1 MSGGIDLLKKNLDQ
15 LKAVYHRQRGEQA
28 KLLEKEASLKQKLE
42 KARQEEECLEQVRL
56 LLLEAAKHAREQGRR
71 QVELMVTQ
79 ALQFVFGADMEFKV
93 VIEEKRDRPEAEFY
107 VCSNYG
113 DYRVETAPQDA
124 RGEGLWM
131 LSLSLCG
138 LLCSMP
144 SQHRWVDLRSW
155 MSRGSMFQKNMPH
168 S

>member
-1 MSGGIDLLKKNLDQ
+1 MSGTGALP
-15 LKAVYHRQRGEQA
+15 
-28 KLLEKEASLKQKLE
+28 
-42 KARQEEECLEQVRL
+42 
-56 LLLEAAKHAREQGRR
+56 LLEAAKHARGPPPGGTD
-71 QVELMVTQ
+71 VTP

-113 DYRVETAPQDA
+113 DYRVETAP
-124 RGEGLWM
+124 RMPGGEGLWM

>member
-71 QVELMVTQ
+71 QVELMV
-79 ALQFVFGADMEFKV
+79 L
-93 VIEEKRDRPEAEFY
+93 RH
-107 VCSNYG
+107 C
-113 DYRVETAPQDA
+113 
-124 RGEGLWM
+124 
-131 LSLSLCG
+131 SLSLE
-138 LLCSMP
+138 LI
-144 SQHRWVDLRSW
+144 WN
-155 MSRGSMFQKNMPH
+155 SR
-168 S
+168 